1 MEKAILPSAEKSID
15 LLLQENNRS
24 EHSVTALPKKLLLKT
39 VSELSFWLFSFH
51 RKQEL
56 RYKKI
61 IKKINFGSSQLQE
74 SAQEVKEVQV
84 SEEIIQLIM
93 GNLKRFEKEKGYLDK
108 DLDLPGLAKSFGT
121 NHSYLSRV
129 VNGIKGKSFKS
140 YLNDLRIEHAF
151 VDLQTDPKKRRF
163 TIEAIAQENGF
174 KSAESFSKKFKVRY
188 GMYPSVFLRKLEA
201 A

>member
-61 IKKINFGSSQLQE
+61 IKKIQ
-74 SAQEVKEVQV
+74 
-84 SEEIIQLIM
+84 I
-93 GNLKRFEKEKGYLDK
+93 
-108 DLDLPGLAKSFGT
+108 
-121 NHSYLSRV
+121 
-129 VNGIKGKSFKS
+129 
-140 YLNDLRIEHAF
+140 
-151 VDLQTDPKKRRF
+151 
-163 TIEAIAQENGF
+163 
-174 KSAESFSKKFKVRY
+174 
-188 GMYPSVFLRKLEA
+188 
-201 A
+201 